1 MEVLKL
7 ALFCTAALVPLVLL
21 KKQAAEQAILL
32 TAAVLSLVVYRCLTY
47 VTPILDTLEKLFAR
61 AGIESAYFLVLLRTV
76 AASLVTRL
84 CADLC
89 RDGGS
94 QAFASLVEIAGT
106 IAALLISLP
115 VLEAVTEL
123 LLGYFS

>member
-1 MEVLKL
+1 MKL
-7 ALFCTAALVPLVLL
+7 AFLCVIALLPLALLKKYSAEQAMLLTLAVAALVVF
-21 KKQAAEQAILL
+21 
-32 TAAVLSLVVYRCLTY
+32 RCISF
-47 VTPILDTLEKLFAR
+47 VTPLLDTLEGLFSR
-61 AGIESAYFLVLLRTV
+61 AGIESAYIAVLLRTV
-76 AASLVTRL
+76 AASLVTHI

-94 QAFASLVEIAGT
+94 QTLATLTEIAGT

-123 LLGYFS
+123 LLGCFG